1 MPSILTVFHSLSSPG
16 SDYASQRFHCSAGLM
31 SPGTEPR
38 ITLSLSPSVSPE
50 EFQRLWMQR
59 QALLSEQ
66 VLTESAEGDNCMWI
80 EETIKCTAVPHCS
93 PQSLHAAMQ
102 LVNIQ
107 TLAFTPSHALPWKVF
122 LYTHTLHAD
131 TSCRTL
137 VLGEL
142 LYTGEETQNRS
153 ADGEVKVKEQMEAD
167 GDKEIKVTLRQHPQ
181 DVRALRAFL
190 SVLSTV
196 LHTLSS
202 EMAEIL

>member
-1 MPSILTVFHSLSSPG
+1 
-16 SDYASQRFHCSAGLM
+16 
-31 SPGTEPR
+31 
-38 ITLSLSPSVSPE
+38 
-50 EFQRLWMQR
+50 
-59 QALLSEQ
+59 
-66 VLTESAEGDNCMWI
+66 MWI

-153 ADGEVKVKEQMEAD
+153 ADGEVKVKERMEAD

>member
-59 QALLSEQ
+59 QALHSEQ

-142 LYTGEETQNRS
+142 LYTGEETQNCS
-153 ADGEVKVKEQMEAD
+153 ADGEVKLKEQMEAD